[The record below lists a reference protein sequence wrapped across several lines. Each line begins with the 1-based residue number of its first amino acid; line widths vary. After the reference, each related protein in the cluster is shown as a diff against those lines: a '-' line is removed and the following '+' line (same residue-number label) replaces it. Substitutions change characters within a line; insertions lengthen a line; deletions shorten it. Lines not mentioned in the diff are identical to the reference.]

1 MAYKKIKAHKMKE
14 EELRQLWKDEY
25 CYPSEPIMT
34 CDEILVRFFESK
46 FDHCFYES
54 YNRKERD
61 KSILSLNR
69 LEKMLWIKETIQ
81 DPEAMLKQGWDRD
94 SKTYSNSRR
103 VAFVKESY
111 VVIIEFTGI
120 KKAVFVTAYELQEDD
135 NIHNIKDS
143 PDWVK
148 ESKYFGDEE
157 V

>member
-1 MAYKKIKAHKMKE
+1 MAYKKIKAHKMTE
-14 EELRQLWKDEY
+14 AELRQLWKDEY
-25 CYPSEPIMT
+25 CYPAEPIMT
-34 CDEILVRFFESK
+34 FDEVIVRFFESK

-54 YNRKERD
+54 FNRRERD

-69 LEKMLWIKETIQ
+69 LEKMLWIKDTIQ

-94 SKTYSNSRR
+94 SKTYNNSRR

-120 KKAVFVTAYELQEDD
+120 KKAVFVTAYELHVDD
-135 NIHNIKDS
+135 NIHNIKES

-148 ESKYFGDEE
+148 EAKYYGDEG